1 MKILIAPDAFKGSL
15 TANEAATAMRAG
27 VERAMPE
34 AETICLPVADGG
46 EGTMAALVSATDGN
60 VKTLT
65 VNDPLGRQ
73 TEAQLGILGDGETTV
88 IELAQ
93 ASGLLL
99 LAPDELNPMHASTY
113 GTGQLIRQALDDGYR
128 KLIIGL
134 GGSATN
140 DGGTGLLEALGVKF
154 SDADGNLLQMKGSAL
169 RQIAGIDCSQ
179 LDGRLK
185 TADIR
190 IASDVQNP
198 FVGENGASS
207 IFGPQKG
214 ADEQMVKA
222 LDDGLH
228 HFADLTEQQTGMRLH
243 DYPGAGAAGGSAG
256 ALLAYCGAHLESGIE
271 VVLEMAGFA
280 QHLTSA
286 DFILTGEGRTDLQ
299 TLQGK
304 ALMGIAK
311 TAKANEV
318 PVAVISGSIEEQARP
333 FLKQWFSVL
342 CALDESGYPAA
353 ELMTDAANHL
363 AATTAEL
370 MQNLPAAFQ

>member
-15 TANEAATAMRAG
+15 TANEAAAAMRAG

-169 RQIAGIDCSQ
+169 PQIAGIDCSQ

-222 LDDGLH
+222 LDDGLR

-243 DYPGAGAAGGSAG
+243 DYQGAGAAGGSAG
-256 ALLAYCGAHLESGIE
+256 ALLAYCGANLESGIE
-271 VVLEMAGFA
+271 VVLETAGFA
-280 QHLTSA
+280 KHLAAA

-299 TLQGK
+299 TLEGK

-333 FLKQWFSVL
+333 LLEQWFSVL
-342 CALDESGYPAA
+342 CALDEGGHPAT
-353 ELMTDAANHL
+353 ELMADAANHL
-363 AATTAEL
+363 AARTAEL
-370 MQNLPAAFQ
+370 MPNLPAAFQ